1 MSSGSTLPP
10 TGGLAE
16 LGISYSTLQSTCR
29 GTLKSLTRYPDG
41 PLLDPDDP
49 DRDDGDPP
57 ADPAAAATIRED
69 GTPAA
74 AASGL
79 GYEDPYPEITA
90 LL

>member
-1 MSSGSTLPP
+1 
-10 TGGLAE
+10 
-16 LGISYSTLQSTCR
+16 
-29 GTLKSLTRYPDG
+29 LTRYPDG

-69 GTPAA
+69 GTPAE

-79 GYEDPYPEITA
+79 GYEDP
-90 LL
+90 